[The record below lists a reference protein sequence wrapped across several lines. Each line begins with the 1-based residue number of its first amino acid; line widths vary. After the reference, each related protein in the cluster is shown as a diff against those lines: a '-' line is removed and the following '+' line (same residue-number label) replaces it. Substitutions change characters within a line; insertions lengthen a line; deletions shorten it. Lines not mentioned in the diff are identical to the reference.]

1 MRKIYFFILLLSM
14 ATGLWATPAERI
26 TLLLRLID
34 GTQVE
39 ATLCG
44 DEYASWYETA
54 DGRVIVET
62 EEGFVLKQESA
73 TEMRRA
79 ALKLRSAAAR
89 RMGSQA
95 TAPLPAMGSP
105 KIPVILT
112 NFQDSVFHVKPTEEE
127 LCANYDLYC
136 NGTRDGHR
144 YTDHGSYG
152 AIRDYYSDQS
162 DGQFTPE
169 FVIIGSVTLD
179 HEIGYYGKDNSDD
192 SKDAKFHDY
201 CKEAITKAVNTYTE
215 VDWMQFNNRGKNR
228 VDMVFLVF
236 AGCGQN
242 SGGPSTT
249 LWPKWT
255 SIGITVNGISFN
267 SALCGAENR
276 PIRQTIGG
284 QRVIVGAKPDGI
296 GVLCHEMNHAL
307 GLPDFYDVNYVAFGM
322 DLWSIMDYGQYGN
335 NGYAPAP
342 MTNYERE
349 FMGWRQ
355 IEELTEAGWLTLD
368 PLGTGGKGYKIVNPE
383 NANEYYVIENR
394 QPVGW
399 DESICR
405 YGHGLMVT
413 HVDYDPSRW
422 SSNNVN
428 TGSDRLL
435 YESLTTYS
443 NSDDRSVALLND
455 NSYLDYKDWAT
466 LTNIYPGGTANAYKN
481 GGCLI
486 LGSDNA
492 PGTLTSKSLVMKDT
506 GTLKFYIKKYGN
518 DMGKVN
524 VAVTGAV
531 ADVTEF
537 TPTSI
542 WKLCTVNLTP
552 TRSSGVVTIT
562 LATNSG
568 RAYLDEIILDV
579 QHQRMTIIAANN
591 RYIGTCVK
599 SATNADLMLT
609 WAGNLYPF
617 VPTSGDAQRND
628 SLTAYST
635 PAAIVYTAEGF
646 MNKDLHGICEN
657 ADKSV
662 SVYFGEGYET
672 AVGVAALPQEGMA
685 AKRREI
691 YDLTGRRVARPAKG
705 VYIINGKKYFIK

>member
-112 NFQDSVFHVKPTEEE
+112 NFQDSVFHVKPTEAE
-127 LCANYDLYC
+127 LCAYYDLYC

-162 DGQFTPE
+162 NGQFTPE

-179 HEIGYYGKDNSDD
+179 HEIGYYGKDNSET
-192 SKDAKFHDY
+192 SRDAKFNDY
-201 CKEAITKAVNTYTE
+201 CKEAITKAVNTYTD

-249 LWPKWT
+249 LWPKWK
-255 SIGITVNGISFN
+255 SIGISVNGISFN

-276 PIRQTIGG
+276 PIRQTINN

-349 FMGWRQ
+349 FMGWLQ

-383 NANEYYVIENR
+383 NANEYYIIENR
-394 QPVGW
+394 QCVGW
-399 DESICR
+399 DEGVCR
-405 YGHGLMVT
+405 FGHGLMVT
-413 HVDYDPSRW
+413 HVDYDAGKW
-422 SSNNVN
+422 TNNRVN
-428 TGSDRLL
+428 T
-435 YESLTTYS
+435 E
-443 NSDDRSVALLND
+443 
-455 NSYLDYKDWAT
+455 
-466 LTNIYPGGTANAYKN
+466 
-481 GGCLI
+481 
-486 LGSDNA
+486 
-492 PGTLTSKSLVMKDT
+492 
-506 GTLKFYIKKYGN
+506 
-518 DMGKVN
+518 VN
-524 VAVTGAV
+524 
-531 ADVTEF
+531 
-537 TPTSI
+537 
-542 WKLCTVNLTP
+542 
-552 TRSSGVVTIT
+552 
-562 LATNSG
+562 
-568 RAYLDEIILDV
+568 
-579 QHQRMTIIAANN
+579 HQRMTIIAANN

-609 WAGNLYPF
+609 WAGNFYPF

-635 PAAIVYTAEGF
+635 PAATVFTQAGF

-672 AVGVAALPQEGMA
+672 AVGVAALPQDGMA
-685 AKRREI
+685 GERREI
-691 YDLTGRRVARPAKG
+691 YDLTGRRVARPTKG
-705 VYIINGKKYFIK
+705 LYIINGRKSYIK